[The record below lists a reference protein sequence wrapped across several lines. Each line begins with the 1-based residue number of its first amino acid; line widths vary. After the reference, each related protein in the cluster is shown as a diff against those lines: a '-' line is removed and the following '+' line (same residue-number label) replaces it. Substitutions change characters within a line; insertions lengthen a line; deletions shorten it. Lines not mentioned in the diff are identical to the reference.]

1 MRTLLRNLR
10 YGLRGLRNRPGMTAA
25 IIATLAIGIGA
36 TTAIYTV
43 VYAVLIAPLPYPN
56 ANQLVVIW
64 SKVNGHR
71 NGVSAGDFLDWQRQN
86 NSFQQLAA
94 WTGAS
99 FNVATQDQPQ
109 QLRGRR
115 TSPGW
120 FAMQGMPMFLGRDFL
135 TEEGL
140 PGKDEVVILTHK
152 LWNDLGADRNIIGRT
167 MQVDGK
173 PHTVI
178 GVLSSGVPDR
188 LGFELA
194 KPLAFTPEQVNHE
207 YHWLLVMGRLKSGVT
222 LQQAQSDM
230 DTVTSHIAAAY
241 PKSNT
246 GWGARIDPLKND
258 FLPPERIH
266 NLWFL
271 LGAVVF
277 VLLITCANVANL
289 LLSSGA
295 GRQREIAIRTSM
307 GASPAQIFLQFLTE
321 SLLLAALGGAL
332 GIVFGKLLIRVV
344 LTIAPEGMLPSE
356 ASFQLNPPVL
366 IATLAVTTLAGL
378 LFGCAPAWYA
388 SRVDPQESLKD
399 GGRSTS
405 SLKSNK
411 LRRLLIVAEFSL
423 ALSLLAGAGLAIHSF
438 WNLTRVDLGVQTDHV
453 LTFELNQPQTRFAS
467 PAEMS
472 TYNDQILAAVRAVP
486 GVSSVATVTG
496 LPLLGASDG
505 MDFSIV
511 GQPGYSDPSKRPG
524 TGFQSVSPDYFRT
537 FGIDV
542 VQGRAFTS
550 QDTATSVR
558 VAMVNQEFVRR
569 YLQGLDPLQQRIAM
583 EEIIPGSPQVGPVVE
598 WQIVGV
604 FHNVRNGDLRQD
616 DPEMDVPFAQSLQR
630 NVNFGV
636 RTPNDPAAIA
646 RAVTAAVH
654 SVDPQVAVAHV
665 RTMDQVRSEMLA
677 EDRFTMLLFAAFA
690 SVALLLAAVGIYA
703 LMAFAVSQRTQ
714 EIGLRLALGSGRGR
728 VISLILRDAS
738 LLAVTGLVFGLA
750 GAAIIGRIMRSTLY
764 EVGAMDVWVLLTVAI
779 LLLLTALLASY
790 LPARRAASIEP
801 MQALRTE

>member
-10 YGLRGLRNRPGMTAA
+10 YGIRGLRRRPGMTAA

-43 VYAVLIAPLPYPN
+43 VYAILIAPLPYPN
-56 ANQLVVIW
+56 ANQLTVIW

-86 NSFQQLAA
+86 HSFQQLTA

-109 QLRGRR
+109 QLIGRR

-120 FAMQGMPMFLGRDFL
+120 FDLQGIPMFLGRDFL
-135 TEEGL
+135 PEEGV

-152 LWNDLGADRNIIGRT
+152 LWNELGADRTIIGKT

-173 PHTVI
+173 PHTVV
-178 GVLSSGVPDR
+178 GVLSPGLPDR
-188 LGFELA
+188 LGFEMA
-194 KPLAFTPEQVNHE
+194 APLAFTPEQINHE
-207 YHWLLVMGRLKSGVT
+207 YHWILVMGRLKPGVT

-230 DTVTSHIAAAY
+230 DAVTAHIAATY

-246 GWGARIDPLKND
+246 GWGARVDPLKND
-258 FLPPERIH
+258 FMPPERID

-271 LGAVVF
+271 LGAVGF

-289 LLSSGA
+289 LLASGA

-307 GASPAQIFLQFLTE
+307 GASRTQVFLQFLTE

-332 GIVFGKLLIRVV
+332 GIAFGKFLIRVV
-344 LTIAPEGMLPSE
+344 LAIVPDGILPSE
-356 ASFQLNPPVL
+356 ANFHLDPPVL
-366 IATLAVTTLAGL
+366 IAALALTTLAGL

-388 SRVDPQESLKD
+388 SRVDPQESLKE

-405 SLKSNK
+405 GSRSNK
-411 LRRLLIVAEFSL
+411 VRRLLIIGEFSL

-438 WNLTRVDLGVQTDHV
+438 WNLTRIDLGVQTDHV
-453 LTFELNQPQTRFAS
+453 LTFQLNQPQTRFAS
-467 PAEMS
+467 PAEMN
-472 TYNDQILAAVRAVP
+472 TYNDQVMAAVRAVP
-486 GVSSVATVTG
+486 GVSSAATVTG
-496 LPLLGASDG
+496 LPLLGTSDG

-511 GQPGYSDPSKRPG
+511 GGPSYSDPSKRPT
-524 TGFQSVSPDYFRT
+524 TGFQSASPDYFKT

-542 VQGRAFTS
+542 IQGRDFTP
-550 QDTATSVR
+550 QDTSTSVR

-569 YLQGLDPLQQRIAM
+569 FLQGLDPLQQRIAM
-583 EEIIPGSPQVGPVVE
+583 AEIIPGSPQVGPVVE

-604 FHNVRNGDLRQD
+604 FHNVRDGSFREDR
-616 DPEMDVPFAQSLQR
+616 PEMDVPFTQSLQR
-630 NVNFGV
+630 NVNIGV
-636 RTPNDPAAIA
+636 RTARDPGAMARSIA
-646 RAVTAAVH
+646 AAVH

-665 RTMDQVRSEMLA
+665 RTMDEVKSESLA

-690 SVALLLAAVGIYA
+690 FVALLLAAVGIYA

-714 EIGLRLALGSGRGR
+714 EIGLRLALGSGKGR
-728 VISLILRDAS
+728 VISLVLRDAS
-738 LLAVTGLVFGLA
+738 VLAVTGLLLGLA
-750 GAAIIGRIMRSTLY
+750 GAALIGRIMRSTLY

-779 LLLLTALLASY
+779 VLLLTALLASY
-790 LPARRAASIEP
+790 LPARRAASIDP
-801 MQALRTE
+801 MKALRTE

>member
-10 YGLRGLRNRPGMTAA
+10 YGLRGLRRRPGMTAA

-56 ANQLVVIW
+56 ADQLTVIW

-71 NGVSAGDFLDWQRQN
+71 NGVSAGDFLDWQRQSH
-86 NSFQQLAA
+86 SFQQLTA

-99 FNVATQDQPQ
+99 FNVATQEQPQ
-109 QLRGRR
+109 QLIGRL

-120 FAMQGMPMFLGRDFL
+120 FDMQGIPMFLGRDFL
-135 TEEGL
+135 PEEGV
-140 PGKDEVVILTHK
+140 PGKDEVVVLTHK
-152 LWNDLGADRNIIGRT
+152 LWNELGADRTIVGKTIP
-167 MQVDGK
+167 VDGK
-173 PHTVI
+173 PRTVV
-178 GVLSSGVPDR
+178 GVLSPGLPDR
-188 LGFELA
+188 LGFEMA
-194 KPLAFTPEQVNHE
+194 APLAFTPEQINHE
-207 YHWLLVMGRLKSGVT
+207 YHWILVMGRLKPGVT

-230 DTVTSHIAAAY
+230 DAVTSHIAATY

-246 GWGARIDPLKND
+246 GWGARVDPLKND
-258 FLPPERIH
+258 FLPPERID

-271 LGAVVF
+271 LGAVAF

-289 LLSSGA
+289 LLASGA

-307 GASPAQIFLQFLTE
+307 GASRTQVFLQFLTE

-332 GIVFGKLLIRVV
+332 GIAFGKLLIRLV
-344 LTIAPEGMLPSE
+344 LAIVPEGILPSE
-356 ASFQLNPPVL
+356 ANFHLDPPVL
-366 IATLAVTTLAGL
+366 IAALALTTLAGL

-405 SLKSNK
+405 GSRSNK
-411 LRRLLIVAEFSL
+411 LRRLLIIGEFSL

-438 WNLTRVDLGVQTDHV
+438 WNLTRIDLGVQTDHV
-453 LTFELNQPQTRFAS
+453 LTFQLNQPQTRFAS
-467 PAEMS
+467 PAEMN
-472 TYNDQILAAVRAVP
+472 TYNDQVMAAVRAVP
-486 GVSSVATVTG
+486 GVSSAATVTG
-496 LPLLGASDG
+496 LPLLGTSDG
-505 MDFSIV
+505 MTFSIV
-511 GQPGYSDPSKRPG
+511 GGPSYSDPSKRPG
-524 TGFQSVSPDYFRT
+524 TGFQSVSPDYFKT

-542 VQGRAFTS
+542 IQGRAFTP
-550 QDTATSVR
+550 QDTSTSVR

-583 EEIIPGSPQVGPVVE
+583 EEIIPGSPQVGPIVE

-604 FHNVRNGDLRQD
+604 FHNVRDGSFREDR
-616 DPEMDVPFAQSLQR
+616 PEMDVPFTQSLQR
-630 NVNFGV
+630 NVNIGV
-636 RTPNDPAAIA
+636 RTARDPGAMARSIA
-646 RAVTAAVH
+646 AAVH
-654 SVDPQVAVAHV
+654 SVDPQVAIAHV
-665 RTMDQVRSEMLA
+665 RTMDQVKSESLA

-690 SVALLLAAVGIYA
+690 FVALLLAAVGIYA

-714 EIGLRLALGSGRGR
+714 EIGLRLALGSGKGR

-738 LLAVTGLVFGLA
+738 TLAVTGLALGLA
-750 GAAIIGRIMRSTLY
+750 GAALIGRIMRSTLY
-764 EVGAMDVWVLLTVAI
+764 EVGAMDVWVLLTVGI
-779 LLLLTALLASY
+779 VLLLTALLASY
-790 LPARRAASIEP
+790 LPARRAASIDP
-801 MQALRTE
+801 MKALRTE

>member
-10 YGLRGLRNRPGMTAA
+10 YGLRGLRRRPGMTAA

-56 ANQLVVIW
+56 ANQLTVIW

-86 NSFQQLAA
+86 HSFQQLAA

-109 QLRGRR
+109 QLSGRL

-120 FAMQGMPMFLGRDFL
+120 FDMQGIPMFLGRDFL
-135 TEEGL
+135 PEEGV
-140 PGKDEVVILTHK
+140 PGKNEVVVLTHK
-152 LWNDLGADRNIIGRT
+152 LWNELGADRTIIGKA

-173 PHTVI
+173 PRTVV
-178 GVLSSGVPDR
+178 GVLSPGVPDR
-188 LGFELA
+188 LGFEMA
-194 KPLAFTPEQVNHE
+194 APLAFTPEQINHE
-207 YHWLLVMGRLKSGVT
+207 YHWVLVMGRLKPGLT

-230 DTVTSHIAAAY
+230 DAVTAHIAATY

-246 GWGARIDPLKND
+246 GWGARVDPLKND
-258 FLPPERIH
+258 FLPPERVD

-271 LGAVVF
+271 LGAVGF

-289 LLSSGA
+289 LLASGA

-307 GASPAQIFLQFLTE
+307 GASRTQVFLQFLTE
-321 SLLLAALGGAL
+321 SLLLASLGGAL
-332 GIVFGKLLIRVV
+332 GIAFGKFLIRVV
-344 LTIAPEGMLPSE
+344 LAIVPEGILPSE
-356 ASFQLNPPVL
+356 ANFQLDPPVL
-366 IATLAVTTLAGL
+366 IAALALTTLAGL

-388 SRVDPQESLKD
+388 SRTDPQEALKE

-405 SLKSNK
+405 SSRSNK
-411 LRRLLIVAEFSL
+411 VRRLLIIGEFSL

-453 LTFELNQPQTRFAS
+453 LTFQLNQPQTRFAS
-467 PAEMS
+467 PAEMN
-472 TYNDQILAAVRAVP
+472 TYNDQVMAAVRAVP
-486 GVSSVATVTG
+486 GVSSAATVTG
-496 LPLLGASDG
+496 LPLLGTSDG
-505 MDFSIV
+505 MNFSIV
-511 GQPGYSDPSKRPG
+511 GGPSYSDPSKRPG
-524 TGFQSVSPDYFRT
+524 TDFQSVSPDYFKT

-542 VQGRAFTS
+542 IQGRAFTP

-558 VAMVNQEFVRR
+558 VAMVNQEFVKR
-569 YLQGLDPLQQRIAM
+569 YLQGRDPLQQRIAM
-583 EEIIPGSPQVGPVVE
+583 EDLIPGSPQVGPIVE

-604 FHNVRNGDLRQD
+604 FHNVRTGTFRRDY
-616 DPEMDVPFAQSLQR
+616 PEMDVPFTQSLQR
-630 NVNFGV
+630 NVNIGV
-636 RTPNDPAAIA
+636 RTARDPGAMARSIA
-646 RAVTAAVH
+646 AAVH
-654 SVDPQVAVAHV
+654 SVDSQVPVAHV
-665 RTMDQVRSEMLA
+665 RTMDQVKSESLA

-690 SVALLLAAVGIYA
+690 FVALLLAAVGIYA

-714 EIGLRLALGSGRGR
+714 EIGLRLALGSGKGR

-738 LLAVTGLVFGLA
+738 TLAVTGLVLGLA
-750 GAAIIGRIMRSTLY
+750 GAALIGRIMRSTLY
-764 EVGAMDVWVLLTVAI
+764 EVGAMDLWVLLTTGVV
-779 LLLLTALLASY
+779 LLLTALLASY
-790 LPARRAASIEP
+790 LPARRAASIDP
-801 MQALRTE
+801 MKALRTE

>member
-1 MRTLLRNLR
+1 
-10 YGLRGLRNRPGMTAA
+10 MTAA

-36 TTAIYTV
+36 TTAIYTI
-43 VYAVLIAPLPYPN
+43 VYAVLIAPLPYPD
-56 ANQLVVIW
+56 ANQLVVVW
-64 SKVNGHR
+64 SNVNGHR
-71 NGVSAGDFLDWQRQN
+71 NGVAAGDFLDWQRQST
-86 NSFQQLAA
+86 SFQQLAA
-94 WTGAS
+94 WTGAN
-99 FNVATQDQPQ
+99 FNVATQDQPR

-120 FAMQGMPMFLGRDFL
+120 FQMQGMPMFLGRDFL
-135 TEEGL
+135 SEEGV

-152 LWNDLGADRNIIGRT
+152 LWNDLGADNNIVGHT

-178 GVLSSGVPDR
+178 GVLSPGVPDR

-194 KPLAFTPEQVNHE
+194 KPLAFTPEQINHE
-207 YHWLLVMGRLKSGVT
+207 YHWLLVMGRLKPGVT

-230 DTVTSHIAAAY
+230 DAVTSHIAATY
-241 PKSNT
+241 PTSNA
-246 GWGARIDPLKND
+246 GWGARVDALKND

-271 LGAVVF
+271 LGAVAF
-277 VLLITCANVANL
+277 ILLITCANVANL
-289 LLSSGA
+289 LLANGA

-307 GASPAQIFLQFLTE
+307 GASRAQIFLQFITE
-321 SLLLAALGGAL
+321 SLLLASLGGAL
-332 GIVFGKLLIRVV
+332 GIAFGMFLLRAV
-344 LTIAPEGMLPSE
+344 LALVPENILPSE
-356 ASFQLNPPVL
+356 ANFQLDTPVL
-366 IATLAVTTLAGL
+366 IAALAMTTLAGL

-405 SLKSNK
+405 GAKSNK

-438 WNLTRVDLGVQTDHV
+438 WNLTQQDLGVQLDHV
-453 LTFELNQPQTRFAS
+453 LTFELSQPQGRFNS
-467 PAEMS
+467 PAEMN
-472 TYNDQILAAVRAVP
+472 TYNDQILAVVRAIP
-486 GVSSVATVTG
+486 GVDSAATVTG
-496 LPLLGASDG
+496 LPLLGTSDG
-505 MDFSIV
+505 MNFSLV
-511 GQPGYSDPSKRPG
+511 GGPSYSDPSKRPG
-524 TGFQSVSPDYFRT
+524 TGFQSVSPDYFKT
-537 FGIDV
+537 FGIEV
-542 VQGRAFTS
+542 VKGRPFTP

-569 YLQGLDPLQQRIAM
+569 YLQGVDPLQQRIAM

-604 FHNVRNGDLRQD
+604 FHNVRDGSFRRDSA
-616 DPEMDVPFAQSLQR
+616 EMDVPFTQSLQPS
-630 NVNFGV
+630 VNIGI
-636 RTPNDPAAIA
+636 RTARDPGAMA
-646 RAVTAAVH
+646 RSIVAAVH
-654 SVDPQVAVAHV
+654 SVDSQVAVAHI
-665 RTMDQVRSEMLA
+665 RTMDQVKSEVLG

-690 SVALLLAAVGIYA
+690 VVALLLAAVGIYA

-714 EIGLRLALGSGRGR
+714 EIGLRLALGSGKGR

-738 LLAVTGLVFGLA
+738 TLAITGLVLGLV

-764 EVGAMDVWVLLTVAI
+764 EVGAMDVWVLLTVAVV
-779 LLLLTALLASY
+779 LLLTALVASY
-790 LPARRAASIEP
+790 LPARRAASIDP
-801 MQALRTE
+801 MKALRTE